1 MKEIFFLRHGETV
14 LPHRYVGKSDIDL
27 SEKGRKQISLLVPFA
42 HSHLFSHVYC
52 SPLRRC
58 VQSAE
63 LIGFA
68 SNVEYDRHLCEIDF
82 GLWEGQTFAEIE
94 ATSPEMVSMWCRN
107 ELDFCFPEGEKMV
120 DFYRRIESFA
130 KKIQTLDDGKIL
142 IIAHGGVIRHLIC
155 TFLNLS
161 FNNYLCFQI
170 DCGKV
175 SVLKLYS
182 EGGILTQLNGGIAD
196 V

>member
-14 LPHRYVGKSDIDL
+14 LPQRYVGKSDIDL
-27 SEKGRKQISLLVPFA
+27 SDTGRKQIALLLPFA

-58 VQSAE
+58 VQSVE
-63 LIGFA
+63 LIGLA
-68 SNVEYDRHLCEIDF
+68 AKVTYDQRLCEIDF
-82 GLWEGQTFAEIE
+82 GLWERQTFAEIE
-94 ATSPEMVSMWCRN
+94 ANFPELVSKWCLN
-107 ELDFCFPEGEKMV
+107 EPDFCFPQGEKMV

-130 KKIQTLDDGKIL
+130 QKIQASDDGKIL
-142 IIAHGGVIRHLIC
+142 IIAHGGVIRHLLC

-161 FNNYLCFQI
+161 FNNYLYFQI

-175 SVLKLYS
+175 SVLELYS
-182 EGGILTQLNGGIAD
+182 EGGILTKLNGGMAD

>member
-14 LPHRYVGKSDIDL
+14 LPGRYVGKSDIDL
-27 SEKGRKQISLLVPFA
+27 SENGRKQISLLVPFA

-58 VQSAE
+58 GQSVE
-63 LIGFA
+63 LMGLTL
-68 SNVEYDRHLCEIDF
+68 NVEYDRRLSEIDF
-82 GLWEGQTFAEIE
+82 GLWEGLTFAEIE
-94 ATSPEMVSMWCRN
+94 ATSPEMVSAWCRN
-107 ELDFCFPEGEKMV
+107 EPDFCFPEGEKMV
-120 DFYRRIESFA
+120 DFYRRIESFT
-130 KKIQTLDDGKIL
+130 KKIQALENGKIL
-142 IIAHGGVIRHLIC
+142 IVAHGGVIRHLLC

-161 FNNYLCFQI
+161 FNHYLCFQI

-175 SVLKLYS
+175 SVLELYS
-182 EGGILTQLNGGIAD
+182 EGGILTKLNGGIDD